1 MSIFKK
7 RKWQNTPKKRGGGVL
22 STSTIKEVRQMP
34 DNGTENVYA
43 AAAIPAFRL
52 ICLFPNASI
61 MRSAA
66 VSSAETVT

>member
-1 MSIFKK
+1 M
-7 RKWQNTPKKRGGGVL
+7 QTPD
-22 STSTIKEVRQMP
+22 TET
-34 DNGTENVYA
+34 DNALV

-61 MRSAA
+61 MRSEA